1 MPAMTEVIKP
11 NALATCLTDT
21 PPIYTPL
28 SSPTLLPG
36 QYTTILQLIEWGVT
50 AVELLATAKTL
61 LDSIS
66 PPKTTKTMV
75 TGQPK
80 PGEAKL

>member
-36 QYTTILQLIEWGVT
+36 QYTTILQLIE
-50 AVELLATAKTL
+50 
-61 LDSIS
+61 
-66 PPKTTKTMV
+66 
-75 TGQPK
+75 
-80 PGEAKL
+80 